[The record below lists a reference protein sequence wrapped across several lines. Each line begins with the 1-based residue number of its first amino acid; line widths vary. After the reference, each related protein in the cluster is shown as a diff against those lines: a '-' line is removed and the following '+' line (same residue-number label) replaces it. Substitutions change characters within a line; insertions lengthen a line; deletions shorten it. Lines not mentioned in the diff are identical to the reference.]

1 MDRDFST
8 NKNEFVKALSSIK
21 FIDKYSLCDWH
32 VLPAICVMQS
42 PRLQMQTM
50 QIYLM
55 FTNSVGT
62 IFASTSKWVWEM
74 KQINLI
80 IIECQWIV
88 SMQHAEFYCG
98 RFKWSENEKRSTNC
112 DESQCTNLRAQPK
125 HKNYVK
131 IEWTQPNNYWIRF
144 ASTPHSDSIGFK

>member
-55 FTNSVGT
+55 FTNSVFRRNDLCEYEQMSVRNET
-62 IFASTSKWVWEM
+62 NKSYNHRMSM
-74 KQINLI
+74 DCIN
-80 IIECQWIV
+80 
-88 SMQHAEFYCG
+88 AACG
-98 RFKWSENEKRSTNC
+98 ILLWS
-112 DESQCTNLRAQPK
+112 
-125 HKNYVK
+125 
-131 IEWTQPNNYWIRF
+131 I
-144 ASTPHSDSIGFK
+144 